1 MIEMS
6 STNKS
11 DSEALKTA
19 TAFNVLESDTLTN
32 IINLSK
38 ECVKF
43 LDLLQESRKQILLDI
58 KNNETNFFEQ
68 NPLIISQFNAL
79 FDPTLYKSKVQMFAE
94 ELEDTLDSYCCHE
107 YVEDIVDTD
116 YDRCKRVVY
125 CQLCEL
131 TKR

>member
-6 STNKS
+6 LTNKS

-38 ECVKF
+38 ECIKF

-58 KNNETNFFEQ
+58 KNLNNQ
-68 NPLIISQFNAL
+68 I
-79 FDPTLYKSKVQMFAE
+79 
-94 ELEDTLDSYCCHE
+94 
-107 YVEDIVDTD
+107 
-116 YDRCKRVVY
+116 
-125 CQLCEL
+125 
-131 TKR
+131 